1 MKKNYYKKLLL
12 ASVILLSAVWVFG
25 QNPPRPPAGGH
36 GQTTNQNSGSQAF
49 KMLNVKFFMEG
60 PFAAGQMGTDLLSSG
75 LLPLSQPFNIPPWN
89 YNGTE
94 TVAAFPSHTVDWVLV
109 ELRDAATPEQALP
122 ATKLPGWPQAMFV
135 DYNGQLRGLDGN
147 LPNIGNISVSQGLFI
162 VIRHRNH
169 VAIMNATGLVL
180 SETVYSYDFSTD
192 IAKAYGGAAGYKE
205 LGGGVFGMVAG
216 DTDADGSIFAS
227 DFVVWANSSGS
238 MTVYDAADI
247 DFDGSVFA
255 SDFVLWAGNSGINYP
270 IEGTPEPAYSSQV
283 PGD

>member
-1 MKKNYYKKLLL
+1 MKKNHYKKLLVV
-12 ASVILLSAVWVFG
+12 SVILMSAVWVFG

-36 GQTTNQNSGSQAF
+36 GQTTNQNSGSQTF
-49 KMLNVKFFMEG
+49 KILNVKFFLEG
-60 PFAAGQMGTDLLSSG
+60 PFAAGQMGTDLLASG
-75 LLPLSQPFNIPPWN
+75 LLPLSQPYNIPPWN
-89 YNGTE
+89 YTGTE
-94 TVAAFPSHTVDWVLV
+94 TVTAFPSHTVDWVLV

-122 ATKLPGWPQAMFV
+122 ATKLTGWPQAMFV

-192 IAKAYGGAAGYKE
+192 ITKAYGGGAGYKE

-238 MTVYDAADI
+238 MAVYDAADI

-255 SDFVLWAGNSGINYP
+255 SDFVLWAGNSGTNHP
-270 IEGTPEPAYSSQV
+270 IEGTPTPAYTSQV

>member
-1 MKKNYYKKLLL
+1 MKKNHYKKLLL

-75 LLPLSQPFNIPPWN
+75 MLPLLQPFNIPPWN

-135 DYNGQLRGLDGN
+135 DYSGQLRGLDGN

-192 IAKAYGGAAGYKE
+192 IAKAYGGAAGYKA
-205 LGGGVFGMVAG
+205 LGGGVFGMVSG
-216 DTDADGSIFAS
+216 DTDADNSVFTS
-227 DFVVWANSSGS
+227 DFNIWAGQFGNN
-238 MTVYDAADI
+238 MVYDKADI
-247 DFDGSVFA
+247 DMDGSVFT
-255 SDFVLWAGNSGINYP
+255 SDFNKWAGNFGINNL
-270 IEGTPEPAYSSQV
+270 IEGTPVPVYRSQV